1 MGGDTSGNNVAMIAV
16 VSQAF
21 TADSGAAA
29 RGYLAGLEAFG
40 EFHEAQPG
48 FRGRVVIR
56 SRSDDTHFTNI
67 RFFEEVAD
75 YEAMIGREGYAQHIN
90 GLAEHLRPHEDAPGK
105 YYADVVISDWP
116 GEPVPPPGPGPA
128 GPDPAAPG

>member
-29 RGYLAGLEAFG
+29 RRYLEGLEAFG

-67 RFFEEVAD
+67 RFFGEVAD
-75 YEAMIGREGYAQHIN
+75 YEAMITREGYAEHIN
-90 GLAEHLRPHEDAPGK
+90 GLAEHLRPHADAPGK
-105 YYADVVISDWP
+105 DYADVVIADWP
-116 GEPVPPPGPGPA
+116 GEPGPPPD
-128 GPDPAAPG
+128 PDPTGRR